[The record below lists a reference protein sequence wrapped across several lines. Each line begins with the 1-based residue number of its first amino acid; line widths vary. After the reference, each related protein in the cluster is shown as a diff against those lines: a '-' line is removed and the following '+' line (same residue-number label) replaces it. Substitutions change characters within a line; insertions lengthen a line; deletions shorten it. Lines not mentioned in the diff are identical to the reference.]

1 MRYCNLGKNG
11 TLVSALGYGCMSLSS
26 GVYGKTIARNEAINL
41 IQNIYHQYGITF
53 FDTADMYGMGH
64 NEELLSEASREF
76 RDKIIIATKCG
87 IVVNSDGTLAINS
100 TPEYIKQS
108 CDGSLK
114 RLKTDYI
121 DVYYMHRHNPETP
134 IEEVAGAYQELI
146 DAGKIRYVGLSEVN
160 PDIIRK
166 AHNILGDKL
175 VAVQSEYSIR
185 NRIAGDIS
193 LPVCRELGISFV
205 PFSPIGRGF
214 LTGKLTSTKTF
225 GQEKEYDF
233 RNDLPQFQPDN
244 FEQNYALIK
253 ALNDFALTINYTLS
267 QLCLAWVL
275 AQDTIP
281 IPGTSSPAHF
291 VENIKAL
298 DIILSA
304 DDLKNLEQICLSN
317 PQIGTRF
324 PEELMKWH
332 CQ

>member
-1 MRYCNLGKNG
+1 MKYCNLGKNG
-11 TLVSALGYGCMSLSS
+11 PLVSALGYGCMSLSS
-26 GVYGKTIARNEAINL
+26 GVYGKTIDRNDAINL
-41 IQNIYHQYGITF
+41 IGDIYHQYGVTF

-64 NEELLSEASREF
+64 NEELLAEASKEF
-76 RDKIIIATKCG
+76 RDKIIVATKCG
-87 IVVNSDGTLAINS
+87 IVVNSDGTLDINS

-134 IEEVAGAYQELI
+134 IEEVARSMQNLI

-185 NRIAGDIS
+185 NYIAGDIS

-214 LTGKLTSTKTF
+214 LTGKLTNSKSF
-225 GQEKEYDF
+225 GQTQEYDF
-233 RNDLPQFQPDN
+233 RNDLPQFKSEN
-244 FEQNYALIK
+244 FVQNFALIK
-253 ALNDFALTINYTLS
+253 ALNDFAVAKNCTTS

-281 IPGTSSPAHF
+281 IPGTTNSDHF
-291 VENIKAL
+291 AENIKAL
-298 DIILSA
+298 DITLSA
-304 DDLKNLEQICLSN
+304 DDLKNLEQICRDN